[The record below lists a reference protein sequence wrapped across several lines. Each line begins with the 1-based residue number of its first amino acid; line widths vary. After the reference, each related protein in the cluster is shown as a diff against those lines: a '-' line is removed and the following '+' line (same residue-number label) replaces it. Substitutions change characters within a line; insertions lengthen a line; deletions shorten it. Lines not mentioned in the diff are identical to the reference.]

1 MEHSPPFTPAKS
13 SANRSRSSALELPVG
28 TRPNAI
34 VFGTAAGAVTIA
46 QMARG
51 GFVLN
56 MVGIL
61 LITGFCYLLGGI
73 ALGLKF

>member
-1 MEHSPPFTPAKS
+1 MVMMT
-13 SANRSRSSALELPVG
+13 
-28 TRPNAI
+28 
-34 VFGTAAGAVTIA
+34 GAVTIA

-56 MVGIL
+56 IVGIV
-61 LITGFCYLLGGI
+61 LITGFCYVLGGL